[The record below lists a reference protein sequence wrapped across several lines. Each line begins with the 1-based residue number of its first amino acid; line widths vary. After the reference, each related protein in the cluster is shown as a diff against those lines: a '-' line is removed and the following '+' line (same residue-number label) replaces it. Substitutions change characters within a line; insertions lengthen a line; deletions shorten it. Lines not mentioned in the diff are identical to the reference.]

1 MVKFATFVK
10 PGTVGGYTIGQPP
23 KFEKTMKNIFL
34 NESNK
39 VRSIWWIPIFFFFLV
54 LFLFPAILVAQ
65 KKSVDVSIPIQAILI
80 IIVTIICQLLR
91 KESITAITGKF
102 NIKWLRQ
109 LFIGLSIGAALMI
122 VPAFILTIL
131 GFVHWQINDISF
143 STIILGFT
151 VFVGV
156 AIAEELLFRGFF
168 FQRLIES
175 FGKWPAQLIIAGL
188 FLLTHINNPG
198 MIGMTKIMASLNIFI
213 ASIMFGVAFIKT
225 NSLAMPLGL
234 HFMANFMQGTIL
246 GFGVSG
252 EKEQSLFKAISVKCP
267 IWLNAGEFGLE
278 ASLLGLVTVTIITI
292 YFYRRKSFG

>member
-1 MVKFATFVK
+1 MV
-10 PGTVGGYTIGQPP
+10 
-23 KFEKTMKNIFL
+23 
-34 NESNK
+34 
-39 VRSIWWIPIFFFFLV
+39 
-54 LFLFPAILVAQ
+54 
-65 KKSVDVSIPIQAILI
+65 
-80 IIVTIICQLLR
+80 
-91 KESITAITGKF
+91 
-102 NIKWLRQ
+102 
-109 LFIGLSIGAALMI
+109 
-122 VPAFILTIL
+122 VPAFILTVL
-131 GFVHWQINDISF
+131 GFVHWQIHDISF
-143 STIILGFT
+143 STIISGIT

-225 NSLAMPLGL
+225 KSMAMPLGL
-234 HFMANFMQGTIL
+234 HFMANFMQGTLL

-252 EKEQSLFKAISVKCP
+252 EKEQSLFKAISEKCP
-267 IWLNAGEFGLE
+267 TWLNGGEFGLE

-292 YFYRRKSFG
+292 YFYCRKTLG